1 MLVTESEQFIPL
13 PFNDEDEIEKVVERF
28 SENLFGSSI
37 IYLSKAYISTIGGKS
52 TFPDA
57 IVIDVERGEWYV
69 IEVELSIHGTWN
81 HIAPQ
86 ISVQLAAVASSQT
99 KDRIIQIAL
108 NSIKNSNSLKNMLS
122 ETGIDQLEMHGRLQ
136 SILSKQPI
144 VAIPIDGVP
153 KDLLQWIETLRHT
166 VKIWVLEK
174 YVSTTDSSKVIY
186 SIPDENLPTLITSPA
201 SKGSGLQSIQR
212 ISSQPLQDLLNAKP
226 ELLDMPL
233 ILEYGPRGQD
243 KKTFSGVL
251 KKQGIEV
258 DGVVRSPS
266 YAAVYCMKKTGSH
279 RETANGWIMWKTPE
293 GEYLD
298 DLYQKYVNADNMETL
313 S

>member
-13 PFNDEDEIEKVVERF
+13 PFDGETEIENVVEQF

-37 IYLSKAYISTIGGKS
+37 IYLSKARMSTIGGKS
-52 TFPDA
+52 TIPEA
-57 IVIDVERGEWYV
+57 IVIDVEREEWYV
-69 IEVELSIHGTWN
+69 VEAELAIHGTWS

-86 ISVQLAAVASSQT
+86 ISVQLAAAGSSQT
-99 KDRIIQIAL
+99 KDKIILLAL
-108 NSIKNSNSLKNMLS
+108 NSIKNSTSLKDMLS
-122 ETGIDQLEMHGRLQ
+122 EMGIDQLEMHGRLQ

-144 VAIPIDGVP
+144 VAIPIDSVP

-166 VKIWVLEK
+166 VKIWEIRK
-174 YVSTTDSSKVIY
+174 YVSTTDSSKIIY
-186 SIPDENLPTLITSPA
+186 SIPDENLPSLVTTPTSEE
-201 SKGSGLQSIQR
+201 SGRPSIQR
-212 ISSQPLQDLLNAKP
+212 ISSQPLQELLNANPK
-226 ELLDMPL
+226 LLGIWL

-243 KKTFSGVL
+243 KQTFHGVL
-251 KKQGIEV
+251 KEQGIEV

-266 YAAVYCMKKTGSH
+266 YAAVYCMKKAGSH
-279 RETANGWIMWKTPE
+279 RETANGWTMWKTPD

-298 DLYQKYVNADNMETL
+298 DLYQKYVNTDDTGSL